1 MRRKPMK
8 TGTIILILAGIY
20 LLGLILGAWLI
31 SYLPSGTKRVGLAY
45 IASGLAAQY
54 AESGQIDPS
63 PMSGAA
69 AMVYAPD
76 GELLDLFQSTHRV
89 YHDFAQQGRRDLPR
103 ILEGKTTI
111 RLVLFAR
118 DNSSLGYTSLVYVGI
133 PLTAEG
139 ELTGALV
146 WVRELR
152 DLLESLLGFALAF
165 TAVFAAA
172 AAFMVLN
179 LRRQR
184 QYERLRRNYIANI
197 THELKAPVA
206 SIKALTEALSD
217 GMEKSPGDRNTYY
230 GMILREANRQER
242 MICDVLELSKLQSCP
257 AGVVRRPVEAASV
270 FRPVCEKYATLCDL
284 MGIAFTVSEE
294 IRTLPEL
301 MTDPQYLPVV
311 LNALLSNALK
321 FVPEGGAIRVS
332 AQVSRRRATVCV
344 ADNGKGIARDELPH
358 IFERFYKGSR
368 NDNES
373 GSGLGL
379 AIAKEIMDNM
389 GEKLRIRSREGVGT
403 AAYFTITLK
412 RPLFSPAE
420 R

>member
-1 MRRKPMK
+1 MRKPRKQPMK
-8 TGTIILILAGIY
+8 TGTIALILAGIY
-20 LLGLILGAWLI
+20 LLGLILGVWLI
-31 SYLPSGTKRVGLAY
+31 SYLPSGMKRVGLVY
-45 IASGLAAQY
+45 IVNNLAAQY

-76 GELLDLFQSTHRV
+76 GELLDFFKHTHRV
-89 YHDFAQQGRRDLPR
+89 YHDFQGQGRKDLPR
-103 ILEGKTTI
+103 ILKGEETI

-118 DNSSLGYTSLVYVGI
+118 DNSTLGYTSLVYVGM
-133 PLTAEG
+133 PLTTDG
-139 ELTGALV
+139 EITGALV

-152 DLLESLLGFALAF
+152 DLLESILGYVCVYTVVF
-165 TAVFAAA
+165 TAAAVF
-172 AAFMVLN
+172 MLLN

-184 QYERLRRNYIANI
+184 QYEQLRRHYIDNI
-197 THELKAPVA
+197 THELKTPVA
-206 SIKALTEALSD
+206 SIKALAEALSD
-217 GMEKSPGDRNTYY
+217 GMEKSPADRSVYY

-242 MICDVLELSKLQSCP
+242 MICDVLELSKLQSYR
-257 AGVVRRPVEAASV
+257 ADMVKRPVAAADI
-270 FRPVCEKYATLCDL
+270 FQPICEKYASLCDL
-284 MGIAFTVSEE
+284 MGITFTVSEE

-301 MTDPQYLPVV
+301 MTDPQYIPVV

-332 AQVSRRRATVCV
+332 AQTSRRRVTVCV
-344 ADNGKGIARDELPH
+344 ADNGKGISRDELPH

-368 NDNES
+368 NDNEA

-389 GEKLRIRSREGVGT
+389 KEKLWIRSKEGVGT
-403 AAYFTITLK
+403 EAYFTMTLK
-412 RPLFSPAE
+412 RPRLH
-420 R
+420 